1 MFMMDALEQSGRRRF
16 GSVSDVR
23 GSEQDVVEFERRL
36 RECER
41 LVYRV
46 ALGVLA
52 DRADAEEVAQEVFL
66 RAYRKL
72 SSLRDME
79 KFRAWVARMSWRLA
93 INCQRAMSRAR
104 RRDSLWWES
113 TSPLQGN
120 VETLAAEREFH
131 SRLRAEINRLPEKL
145 RGVLLLSAVEDLQT
159 REIAAVLEIPE
170 GTVRSR
176 LHLARKELLRVFCDE
191 RM

>member
-1 MFMMDALEQSGRRRF
+1 MLDALEQTGRRKF
-16 GSVSDVR
+16 GSVSDAR
-23 GSEQDVVEFERRL
+23 GPAEGIVDFEQRL

-72 SSLRDME
+72 SSLRDGD
-79 KFRAWVARMSWRLA
+79 KFRSWVARMSWRLA
-93 INCQRAMSRAR
+93 INRQRAMSRAR
-104 RRDSLWWES
+104 RRDSLWLES
-113 TSPLQGN
+113 TPPLQGN
-120 VETLAAEREFH
+120 IETLAAEREFH
-131 SRLRAEINRLPEKL
+131 SRLRAEIDRLPEKL

-176 LHLARKELLRVFCDE
+176 LHLARKELLRVFCHE